1 LGQER
6 SEKTTAGE
14 QISQESSE
22 INAIR
27 AEKSSK
33 EILLMLKGDASL
45 SAREIEDRLEIS
57 RRTVEKKIAKLR
69 KDGRI
74 RRIGPDKGGHWEVV
88 E

>member
-1 LGQER
+1 MGQER